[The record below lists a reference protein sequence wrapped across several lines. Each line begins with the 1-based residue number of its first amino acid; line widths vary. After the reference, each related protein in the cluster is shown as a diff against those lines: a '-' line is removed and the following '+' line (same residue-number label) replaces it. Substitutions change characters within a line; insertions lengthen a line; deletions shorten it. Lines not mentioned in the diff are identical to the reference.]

1 MNRKIFIFLLTF
13 ISLYTY
19 SKEQNY
25 SYETIAE
32 NLSHPWGIAVIDE
45 NDLLFTELSGQLRLV
60 EDGLLKP
67 EPIKGCLLYTSPSP
81 RD

>member
-1 MNRKIFIFLLTF
+1 MIRKIYIFLLAF
-13 ISLYTY
+13 ISLFIH

-60 EDGLLKP
+60 EDLSLIHISAP
-67 EPIKGCLLYTSPSP
+67 TRPY
-81 RD
+81 